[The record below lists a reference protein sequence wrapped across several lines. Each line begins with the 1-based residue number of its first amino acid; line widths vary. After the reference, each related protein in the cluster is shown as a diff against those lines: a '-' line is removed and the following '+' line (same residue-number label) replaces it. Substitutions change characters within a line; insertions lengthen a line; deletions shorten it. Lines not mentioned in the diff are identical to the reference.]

1 MREVYAL
8 FLAIDY
14 QVLLHQHKHLQN
26 EYFPNQL
33 RGRSSTAVIQSSGL
47 QESLR
52 SKATEHQILVQK
64 EEQITKAQIAERKA
78 LMKKKRQL
86 KKKGENLEAKDVIRL
101 EELEVLFKKMQKAKK
116 RITDAKASATRVKA
130 KQEWRAQRTALLEK
144 QQSAEGLNQ
153 LEAARLAELTGLLAS
168 SDKNSDKSNLH
179 RKEWRAQRKALLEKR
194 QSAEGLDQ
202 LEAARLAELTGLLAS
217 SDKSNLDQKEWR
229 AQRKA
234 LLEKRQSAEGL
245 DQLEAA
251 RLAELNG
258 LLASSDKSIAESTP
272 GWLRFASFNIESSL
286 LPSELESFPN
296 SVLSSPESI
305 EACRRVVNQ
314 VARFFGSNEYVVNSP
329 NAEARTHA
337 R

>member
-1 MREVYAL
+1 MGGRQGTRLLPAIVARRRLL
-8 FLAIDY
+8 F
-14 QVLLHQHKHLQN
+14 
-26 EYFPNQL
+26 
-33 RGRSSTAVIQSSGL
+33 SSSDKTSSKFMKQPSPTPSPTPSPSPSPPSSPTPSSPPDPSSSGGD
-47 QESLR
+47 
-52 SKATEHQILVQK
+52 EHQILVQK

-116 RITDAKASATRVKA
+116 RITDAKASARRVKA
-130 KQEWRAQRTALLEK
+130 KQEWTPQRKALLEK
-144 QQSAEGLNQ
+144 QQSAEGLN
-153 LEAARLAELTGLLAS
+153 
-168 SDKNSDKSNLH
+168 
-179 RKEWRAQRKALLEKR
+179 
-194 QSAEGLDQ
+194 
-202 LEAARLAELTGLLAS
+202 
-217 SDKSNLDQKEWR
+217 
-229 AQRKA
+229 
-234 LLEKRQSAEGL
+234 
-245 DQLEAA
+245 QLEAA

-258 LLASSDKSIAESTP
+258 LLASSDKSIAESNP

>member
-1 MREVYAL
+1 
-8 FLAIDY
+8 
-14 QVLLHQHKHLQN
+14 
-26 EYFPNQL
+26 
-33 RGRSSTAVIQSSGL
+33 
-47 QESLR
+47 
-52 SKATEHQILVQK
+52 
-64 EEQITKAQIAERKA
+64 
-78 LMKKKRQL
+78 MKKKRQL
-86 KKKGENLEAKDVIRL
+86 KKKGKNLEAKDVIRL

-202 LEAARLAELTGLLAS
+202 LEAARLAEL
-217 SDKSNLDQKEWR
+217 
-229 AQRKA
+229 
-234 LLEKRQSAEGL
+234 
-245 DQLEAA
+245 
-251 RLAELNG
+251 NG

-314 VARFFGSNEYVVNSP
+314 VADFFGSNEYVVNSP

>member
-1 MREVYAL
+1 MFVQGLLTFNEPTSGLQFELELWGSYSLEQTRLHVLKIRLPRRKMREVYAL

-116 RITDAKASATRVKA
+116 RITD
-130 KQEWRAQRTALLEK
+130 
-144 QQSAEGLNQ
+144 G
-153 LEAARLAELTGLLAS
+153 
-168 SDKNSDKSNLH
+168 KS
-179 RKEWRAQRKALLEKR
+179 
-194 QSAEGLDQ
+194 
-202 LEAARLAELTGLLAS
+202 
-217 SDKSNLDQKEWR
+217 
-229 AQRKA
+229 
-234 LLEKRQSAEGL
+234 
-245 DQLEAA
+245 
-251 RLAELNG
+251 
-258 LLASSDKSIAESTP
+258 ES
-272 GWLRFASFNIESSL
+272 G
-286 LPSELESFPN
+286 
-296 SVLSSPESI
+296 
-305 EACRRVVNQ
+305 
-314 VARFFGSNEYVVNSP
+314 
-329 NAEARTHA
+329 
-337 R
+337 